1 MSNNVKILLI
11 ALYKLTFAQ
20 DQVPVTN
27 GYGTA
32 NALTTLKTIN
42 SIPSGA
48 IVFFDSGSCPSGF
61 TEVSGLDGKYILG
74 TVSANSNVGTTG
86 GSNSYTPV
94 GTNSS
99 VTITP
104 LGTIS
109 TPIFTGNAVVA
120 ASTNSGTK
128 LVTANTSSGVSPVT
142 TATGT
147 ISTPTFTG
155 SSTTVGAETFTGNAA
170 TIQPSY
176 IRLIGCK
183 VN

>member
-1 MSNNVKILLI
+1 MSNNAKSIIGYILFVILLI

-32 NALTTLKTIN
+32 TASTALKTIN

-86 GSNSYTPV
+86 GLNSYMLA

-99 VTITP
+99 IPITP
-104 LGTIS
+104 S
-109 TPIFTGNAVVA
+109 GNAVVA
-120 ASTNSGTK
+120 
-128 LVTANTSSGVSPVT
+128 
-142 TATGT
+142 
-147 ISTPTFTG
+147 
-155 SSTTVGAETFTGNAA
+155 
-170 TIQPSY
+170 PSY
-176 IRLIGCK
+176 LRLIGCK
-183 VN
+183 AN